1 MAALAQSITNAA
13 TSAAKIGIHY
23 ARVGAEFGRLVGAG
37 AKVTLPSPGQLAEA
51 QVGYGKFFATFQN
64 GAWKKVT
71 VREAGQVFGAGV
83 TIYGFFLVGE
93 MVGRG
98 NLVGYKIPGGLCM
111 AEIHSASAEGK
122 SCAAVQRPPEIFD
135 TLDAKYYELA

>member
-13 TSAAKIGIHY
+13 TSAARVGLHY

-51 QVGYGKFFATFQN
+51 QVGYGKFIATFQN

-83 TIYGFFLVGE
+83 TVYGFFLVGE
-93 MVGRG
+93 MIGRG
-98 NLVGYKIPGGLCM
+98 NLVGYKIPGVWDG
-111 AEIHSASAEGK
+111 GK
-122 SCAAVQRPPEIFD
+122 YEDFNDAAGF
-135 TLDAKYYELA
+135 ELGDL